1 MKNVKNPFRQI
12 RFKKAAAV
20 LSLWAALTF
29 GPAPRASAYVG
40 IPTADLGSI
49 STLIGQLSQQ
59 IQQTGILA
67 WIQAL
72 QEQVTSITNDISQ
85 ATGTVNSILNWQQ
98 TLTGQ
103 INRYI
108 SGLEN
113 SFYGLFDN
121 TIGNATS
128 GLSSVLGTVNKAFS
142 TIGEAEAMASSVAST
157 FNNDVNAVE
166 NAANRFTNLPSALN
180 LSGFWT
186 GTNMKVQSQVLS
198 NLPQM
203 IKANQAIIQ
212 KGGTANNLGALQAT
226 HNQLTYLGNQF
237 QAQGA
242 AAAATNAQTNN
253 ARILY
258 LQEREMNEANRAASD
273 AMNDVLANGNF

>member
-1 MKNVKNPFRQI
+1 MQDAINPFRKN
-12 RFKKAAAV
+12 RLKKTVAA
-20 LSLWAALTF
+20 LSLLAALTF
-29 GPAPRASAYVG
+29 GPAPRASAFVG

-49 STLIGQLSQQ
+49 SVLIGQLSQQ

-72 QEQVTSITNDISQ
+72 QEQIVSIQNDISQ

-103 INRYI
+103 INQYV

-113 SFYGLFDN
+113 GLYGLFDN

-128 GLSSVLGTVNKAFS
+128 GLASVLGTVNRAFS

-157 FNNDVNAVE
+157 FSADVNSIE
-166 NAANRFTNLPSALN
+166 NAVNKFSNLPTALN

-186 GTNMKVQSQVLS
+186 GTNMKVQSTVL
-198 NLPQM
+198 NDLPQQ

-212 KGGTANNLGALQAT
+212 KGGNANNLGALQAT
-226 HNQLTYLGNQF
+226 HNQLTYLGNEI
-237 QAQGA
+237 QAQGV

-258 LQEREMNEANRAASD
+258 LQEREQNAANRAASD